1 MRICTD
7 RYAASLSAGTGC
19 EKHLQGQGAPCAKGA
34 GSRQRNW
41 LVSGLLL
48 LLTLF
53 DSHQAMAGDCTGNP
67 PADIYT
73 FPSPI
78 SIPRDR
84 NTYGIP
90 LTNWVEGPANTNW
103 WTCLTIDAGVQFMSE
118 TPSSMK
124 YTEAGLTY
132 NVFNTGLPGV
142 GLVVAFRGHVGNGDL
157 CGWYNYLPWNN
168 PENMAGWV
176 CGTQSPGSW
185 TVGGQVKMRLIQIG
199 QISAGTTSALTPIQA
214 TTYSTEPIGSRKY
227 FTVNPVTFNTLSCLA
242 EGMNVTLPSVQK
254 SEFNTSITP
263 RVTPFQFTLR
273 NCPAGMDS
281 VSYQVTP
288 MSPII
293 TSADGTFANNTG
305 TGMALGVGLRITDS
319 TNTAAVNFATTY
331 PVADYSPTSGNSAL
345 PIPMNVSYFR
355 TDTADAV
362 TPGRVQGALQMTVF
376 YN

>member
-1 MRICTD
+1 M
-7 RYAASLSAGTGC
+7 
-19 EKHLQGQGAPCAKGA
+19 
-34 GSRQRNW
+34 
-41 LVSGLLL
+41 
-48 LLTLF
+48 
-53 DSHQAMAGDCTGNP
+53 
-67 PADIYT
+67 
-73 FPSPI
+73 
-78 SIPRDR
+78 
-84 NTYGIP
+84 
-90 LTNWVEGPANTNW
+90 
-103 WTCLTIDAGVQFMSE
+103 
-118 TPSSMK
+118 
-124 YTEAGLTY
+124 
-132 NVFNTGLPGV
+132 
-142 GLVVAFRGHVGNGDL
+142 
-157 CGWYNYLPWNN
+157 
-168 PENMAGWV
+168 
-176 CGTQSPGSW
+176 
-185 TVGGQVKMRLIQIG
+185 
-199 QISAGTTSALTPIQA
+199 
-214 TTYSTEPIGSRKY
+214 

-254 SEFNTSITP
+254 SEFNSSITP
-263 RVTPFQFTLR
+263 KVTPFQFTLR

-319 TNTAAVNFATTY
+319 ANTAAVDFATTY

>member
-1 MRICTD
+1 MQGCTD
-7 RYAASLSAGTGC
+7 RYASSVQARHGVD
-19 EKHLQGQGAPCAKGA
+19 KPLQGQGAPRAKRTG
-34 GSRQRNW
+34 G

-48 LLTLF
+48 LLSLCG
-53 DSHQAMAGDCTGNP
+53 SHQAIAGDCTGNP
-67 PADIYT
+67 AADFYT

-84 NTYGIP
+84 NTFGIP
-90 LTNWVEGPANTNW
+90 LTSWVEGPANTNW
-103 WTCLTIDAGVQFMSE
+103 WTCSGADPGVIYTSE
-118 TPSSMK
+118 SPGGMR
-124 YTEAGLTY
+124 YTEAGKTY

-142 GLVVAFRGHVGNGDL
+142 GLVMATRAYTGSK
-157 CGWYNYLPWNN
+157 CGWYDYEPWSSSNN
-168 PENMAGWV
+168 SAGWICSAV
-176 CGTQSPGSW
+176 GGNWQ
-185 TVGGQVKMRLIQIG
+185 VGGQVKMRLIQTG
-199 QISAGTTSALTPIQA
+199 QISAGTTSALTPLQADAYLNTGTA
-214 TTYSTEPIGSRKY
+214 TTKY
-227 FTVNPVTFNTLSCLA
+227 FTVPPVTFNTLSCLA

-263 RVTPFQFTLR
+263 KVTPFQFTLR

-281 VSYQVTP
+281 VTYQVTP

-305 TGMALGVGLRITDS
+305 TGMALGVGLRITNS
-319 TNTAAVNFATTY
+319 TNTAAVDFATTY

-362 TPGRVQGALQMTVF
+362 TPGRVQGALQLTVF

>member
-7 RYAASLSAGTGC
+7 RYAASVSAGTGC
-19 EKHLQGQGAPCAKGA
+19 EKHLLGQGAPCAKGA

-41 LVSGLLL
+41 LVSGLLSL
-48 LLTLF
+48 LSLCG
-53 DSHQAMAGDCTGNP
+53 SHQAMAAECQGNP

-78 SIPRDR
+78 SVPRDR

-90 LTNWVEGPANTNW
+90 LTTWVEGPANSNW
-103 WTCLTIDAGVQFMSE
+103 WECIGQDPGIEFMSV
-118 TPSSMK
+118 TSNGMK
-124 YTEAGLTY
+124 YTEAGGTY
-132 NVFNTGLPGV
+132 NVFDTGLPGV
-142 GLVVAFRGHVGNGDL
+142 GLIFAFREHIEYIT
-157 CGWYNYLPWNN
+157 CAWFEYRPWNYDSNKAHRTCNGN
-168 PENMAGWV
+168 PDGNW
-176 CGTQSPGSW
+176 S
-185 TVGGQVKMRLIQIG
+185 VGGQVKMRLIQTG
-199 QISAGTTSALTPIQA
+199 PISAGTTSAFTPVQA
-214 TTYSTEPIGSRKY
+214 YGYPSWNSGTNKL

-254 SEFNTSITP
+254 SEFNSSITP
-263 RVTPFQFTLR
+263 KVTPFQFTLR

-319 TNTAAVNFATTY
+319 ANTAAVDFATTY